1 MKITASRQHA
11 LDTCPANR
19 PVAYKIKG
27 VFQNPKT
34 GKQYCRA
41 VPGKKTAQKK
51 PTKKMALYRR
61 SMASPQ
67 FGGTKGQARI
77 AMKKPLI
84 KFLRGPAGMPF
95 GSVFSMRPERKA
107 MTMTYPQK
115 FSPSPSPYVP
125 YVNPATLR
133 PKTRKLRYMM

>member
-41 VPGKKTAQKK
+41 APGKKAAQKK
-51 PTKKMALYRR
+51 PAKKTALYAR
-61 SMASPQ
+61 SAASPR

-77 AMKKPLI
+77 AVKKPLV
-84 KFLRGPAGMPF
+84 KFLRGPVGMPF
-95 GSVFSMRPERKA
+95 GPEFSVRPERKA
-107 MTMTYPQK
+107 MMMTFPQQ

-125 YVNPATLR
+125 YVNPATLK
-133 PKTRKLRYMM
+133 PKARKLRYMM